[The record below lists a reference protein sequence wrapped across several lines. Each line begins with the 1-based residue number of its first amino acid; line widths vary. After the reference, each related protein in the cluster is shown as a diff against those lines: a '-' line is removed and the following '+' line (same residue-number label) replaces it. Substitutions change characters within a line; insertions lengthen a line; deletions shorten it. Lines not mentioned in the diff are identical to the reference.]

1 MAGEN
6 ADDRT
11 RSQIELLLRELD
23 KLSILPCVSTR
34 LFAEMPG
41 SQSQSLPASLVEIIE
56 SDPAL
61 VVLILSLMH
70 EKGLGFTAGDVSIR
84 RAIDKLGPAVVSD
97 ALLSAEVM
105 LPVENGNGHDR
116 LSRRTLLIQHSVAVA
131 CCGEEIARAMP
142 SGVDSQ
148 SAYMAGLLH
157 DIAKL
162 AMEQIMPRSFARIS
176 EQAKAEGSSALRVEQ
191 KLLGPDHTI
200 LGKRLAQQWHLP
212 QEIVFAIWFHHI
224 DSAALSDSIAE
235 TRIAKIVQLADLVAR
250 QCELGQSGSYDS
262 PKNADE
268 IAASLG
274 IEAQQLQ
281 EIREGLAD
289 KVEKRCSALGLK
301 MPNAVSDYCKSV
313 HATAAQLSGAN
324 NTLAEQVRKLQADS
338 SHFGFIRDFLLS
350 TDSNGLAIEAAR
362 NFAVRWQKFYQTGMA
377 FLYLIEPGPSRNLE
391 AVVVETIEKSRVV
404 TLNVP
409 ADVPLIPR
417 DIEDKFAMLD
427 AADHTGWLFEQ
438 LEVQFDLDE
447 SKIVPLLSAGKA
459 VGALIFELRYPQD
472 VERFGEHFAAAA
484 SVGGAVLD
492 MLVSSS
498 RQERLT
504 EHFAQLFTVLK
515 SPEPEPEAVVE
526 AEPEQVAA
534 PSQSPGSLDAL
545 AEMAAGAAH
554 ELNNPLSV
562 ISGRAQLLS
571 AGETNPDKSRML
583 RQIRENA
590 GEISAVIEDLMAFA
604 NPQTPKPEQ
613 AAVKQILSEAVQFAG
628 QKAETDH
635 ITVQLQVGDDVP
647 EVYVD
652 SSQIVSA
659 IANIICNSLESY
671 KDKAGP
677 IKILAVA
684 DAAADVVKVQVS
696 DLGRGMDSA
705 TISKAS
711 QPFLSAHTA
720 ARKRGMG
727 LSHAQR
733 LVELNNGTLE
743 IQSNAGGGTTVTV
756 SLPCH

>member
-6 ADDRT
+6 TDDRT

-23 KLSILPCVSTR
+23 QLSILPCVGAK
-34 LFAEMPG
+34 LFAEVPAWK
-41 SQSQSLPASLVEIIE
+41 SHSLPASLAEIIE
-56 SDPAL
+56 SDPSLAVRL
-61 VVLILSLMH
+61 LSLMH
-70 EKGLGFTAGDVSIR
+70 EKGFGFGAGDISIR
-84 RAIDKLGPAVVSD
+84 RAIDKLGPAVVRD
-97 ALLSAEVM
+97 GLLSAEVI
-105 LPVENGNGHDR
+105 LPVENGNGQDR
-116 LSRRTLLIQHSVAVA
+116 LSRRILLIQHSIAVA
-131 CCGEEIARAMP
+131 CCASDIAKIVSPA
-142 SGVDSQ
+142 VDSET
-148 SAYMAGLLH
+148 AYLAGLLH

-162 AMEQIMPRSFARIS
+162 AMEQIMPKSFARIA
-176 EQAKAEGSSALRVEQ
+176 EQAKIENSSALRVEQ
-191 KLLGPDHTI
+191 KLLGLDHTI

-224 DSAALSDSIAE
+224 DSAALSDSLAE
-235 TRIAKIVQLADLVAR
+235 TRIAKIVQLADMVAR
-250 QCELGQSGSYDS
+250 QCELGQSGSYDV
-262 PKNADE
+262 PKNVDE
-268 IAASLG
+268 IAMSLG
-274 IEAQQLQ
+274 IEAGQLQ
-281 EIREGLAD
+281 ELRDGLAD
-289 KVEKRCSALGLK
+289 KVEKRCSTLGLE
-301 MPNAVSDYCKSV
+301 MPNAVGDYCKSV
-313 HATAAQLSGAN
+313 HDTAAQLSGSN
-324 NTLAEQVRKLQADS
+324 NTLAEQVRNMQADS

-350 TDSNGLAIEAAR
+350 TDPNGLAIEAAG
-362 NFAVRWQKFYQTGMA
+362 NFASRWQKFYQTGMA
-377 FLYLIEPGPSRNLE
+377 FIYLIEPGSSRKID
-391 AVVVETIEKSRVV
+391 AVVIETIEKSRVV

-409 ADVPLIPR
+409 SDVPLIPR
-417 DIEDKFAMLD
+417 DIEDKFAILD

-472 VERFGEHFAAAA
+472 VERFADHFAAAA

-515 SPEPEPEAVVE
+515 SPEPEPEPVVK
-526 AEPEQVAA
+526 AEPEQEAA

-571 AGETNPDKSRML
+571 AGETDPDKSRML

-590 GEISAVIEDLMAFA
+590 GDISAIIEDLMAFA

-613 AAVKQILSEAVQFAG
+613 TAVKPILNDAVQFAA

-635 ITVQLQVGDDVP
+635 INVQLEVGDDVP
-647 EVYVD
+647 EIFVD
-652 SSQIVSA
+652 SSQIVPA

-671 KDKAGP
+671 KDKTGP
-677 IKILAVA
+677 IKIVA
-684 DAAADVVKVQVS
+684 EADSTADVVNVQVS

-705 TISKAS
+705 TIGKAS
-711 QPFLSAHTA
+711 QPFFSAHSA
-720 ARKRGMG
+720 GRKRGMG

-733 LVELNNGTLE
+733 LVELNKGRLE
-743 IQSNAGGGTTVTV
+743 IQSDADGGTTVTV